1 MFRRLREITVR
12 KLSHIVSLII
22 WGCIL
27 QNLCALQYDDDEA
40 FIDNEDNG
48 HPNAFPN
55 ILLIEGMELI
65 QTAVNEVFEM
75 IMVL

>member
-22 WGCIL
+22 WGWIL

-55 ILLIEGMELI
+55 IFVDWRDG
-65 QTAVNEVFEM
+65 VNSDSS
-75 IMVL
+75 

>member
-1 MFRRLREITVR
+1 M
-12 KLSHIVSLII
+12 
-22 WGCIL
+22 

-55 ILLIEGMELI
+55 IFVDWRDG
-65 QTAVNEVFEM
+65 ANSDSS
-75 IMVL
+75 